1 MLQVWGSA
9 DFVFN
14 IGYVCY
20 GCGDWQILCL
30 ISAMRVLQVWGTAD
44 FVFNIGYVCYRCG
57 DRQILCLISVMC
69 VTGVGI
75 GRFCV

>member
-14 IGYVCY
+14 I
-20 GCGDWQILCL
+20 D
-30 ISAMRVLQVWGTAD
+30 
-44 FVFNIGYVCYRCG
+44 YVCYRCG
-57 DRQILCLISVMC
+57 DRQILCVIEAMC

>member
-1 MLQVWGSA
+1 MLQVWGLA

-20 GCGDWQILCL
+20 SCGDWQILCL
-30 ISAMRVLQVWGTAD
+30 ISAMCVLQVWGLSD
-44 FVFNIGYVCYRCG
+44 FVFNIGYVCVT
-57 DRQILCLISVMC
+57 SV
-69 VTGVGI
+69 VI

>member
-1 MLQVWGSA
+1 VLQVWGSA

-14 IGYVCY
+14 IV
-20 GCGDWQILCL
+20 
-30 ISAMRVLQVWGTAD
+30 
-44 FVFNIGYVCYRCG
+44 YVCYRFG
-57 DRQILCLISVMC
+57 DRQILCLIEAMC

>member
-1 MLQVWGSA
+1 M
-9 DFVFN
+9 FN

-20 GCGDWQILCL
+20 RCGDWQILCL
-30 ISAMRVLQVWGTAD
+30 ISAMCVLQVWGLAD
-44 FVFNIGYVCYRCG
+44 FVFNIGYV
-57 DRQILCLISVMC
+57 C